1 MVIYEDQSGE
11 FACGYGYKRSKHFPQ
26 DDKHLLILTNFS
38 LDYALMYLLREN

>member
-1 MVIYEDQSGE
+1 MVLDIKDQ
-11 FACGYGYKRSKHFPQ
+11 RIFPQ